1 MIDSRGSQTQ
11 KAGGLDASFEG
22 TEITNGNH
30 QKREY

>member
-1 MIDSRGSQTQ
+1 MTDLQGSQMQ
-11 KAGGLDASFEG
+11 KAGGFDASFES